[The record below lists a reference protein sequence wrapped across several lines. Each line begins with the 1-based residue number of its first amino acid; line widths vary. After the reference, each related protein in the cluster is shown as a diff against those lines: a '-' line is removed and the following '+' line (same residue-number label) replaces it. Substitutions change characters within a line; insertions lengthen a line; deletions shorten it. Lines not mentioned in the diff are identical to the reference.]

1 MFVRDGTGFFAR
13 HSLCLPPFEDAV
25 SRIFAILPAYNEERS
40 LPPLLD
46 SFDRLFKRL
55 GSGQGRII
63 VVDDGSRDGTRAVLE
78 QHAARMP
85 LDIVVHPKNR
95 GLGEA
100 IKSGLRRAVELARD
114 DDIFVGMDAD
124 NTHPPSAIPRMIRL
138 MRDEKADIVIAS
150 RYRRG
155 SRQVGVPLRRQILSL
170 GAMVV
175 FRVALGL
182 PGVRDTPVDFA
193 LTGRDWSAKRSSA
206 MATADYAAR
215 IRLHRRTL
223 VHLATL
229 QPTIREVPFV
239 LRIRPQTGS
248 QQTPFGTTVVET
260 FRMLW
265 RHRCEL
271 RRPPR
276 PPADLLSSILEYSPV
291 IFTQRHKGTKI

>member
-1 MFVRDGTGFFAR
+1 
-13 HSLCLPPFEDAV
+13 V

-175 FRVALGL
+175 FRVALGP
-182 PGVRDTPVDFA
+182 PGVRDYTCGFRAYRAGLVRQAFERYGDGLITRRGFA
-193 LTGRDWSAKRSSA
+193 CTDEL
-206 MATADYAAR
+206 
-215 IRLHRRTL
+215 L

-239 LRIRPQTGS
+239 LRYDRKQGRS
-248 QQTPFGTTVVET
+248 KLQLGTTVVET

-276 PPADLLSSILEYSPV
+276 PP
-291 IFTQRHKGTKI
+291 R